1 MQIKTTTQQIQN
13 AIKSN
18 QIVLEKAEV
27 YNKTTRKTEE
37 IKNEKFLENFDYF
50 CESGIFTDSIGW
62 YFQKNCKTG
71 VYEIECS
78 RMDVGV
84 DIIITAYF
92 RKGDDVTDEVLKD
105 ALLKTEIEEE

>member
-37 IKNEKFLENFDYF
+37 ITKEKFLENFDYF
-50 CESGIFTDSIGW
+50 CESGFFVDSIGW

-71 VYEIECS
+71 IYEVEAS
-78 RMDVGV
+78 RLDGGV
-84 DIIITAYF
+84 DIVITAYF
-92 RKGDDVTDEVLKD
+92 RKGDDVTDEMVKD
-105 ALLKTEIEEE
+105 ALLKIEEE